1 MQKII
6 TERLI
11 LREWLESDLEPF
23 IALNQDEKVME
34 FFPSIL
40 SKTETEDFVTRIKK
54 HFADHG
60 FGLYACQLKSTKEFI
75 GFAGFS
81 TPSFEAH
88 FTPCVEIGWRIAEKF
103 WNQGY
108 ATEAAKAVLEFGFK
122 NLNLKEIVSFTS
134 EKNLRSISVMKKIG
148 MTQDMSDDF
157 LHPKLE
163 ASHPLARHVL
173 FRIINRRES

>member
-6 TERLI
+6 SERLI
-11 LREWLESDLEPF
+11 LREWIESDLEPF

-34 FFPSIL
+34 FFPSVL
-40 SKTETEDFVTRIKK
+40 SKTETENFATRIKK

-60 FGLYACQLKSTKEFI
+60 FGLYACELKSTQEFI
-75 GFAGFS
+75 GFVGLS
-81 TPSFEAH
+81 IPNFEVH
-88 FTPCVEIGWRIAEKF
+88 FTPCVEIGWRIAAKF

-108 ATEAAKAVLEFGFK
+108 ATEAASAVLEFGFK
-122 NLNLKEIVSFTS
+122 NLALKEIVSFTS
-134 EKNLRSISVMKKIG
+134 EKNLRSINVMQKIG
-148 MTQDMSDDF
+148 MTRDVNGDF

-173 FRIINRRES
+173 FRIRNHR